1 MSKIHIRNGHLI
13 DPLNQRDRQGDIF
26 IAAGKIIAI
35 DKAPDGFVA
44 NHEVDASGCW
54 VFPGLIDLRARLR
67 EPGQEHKGTIAS
79 ESHAATSAGITTICM
94 PPDTLPII
102 DTPAVVELIHRRA
115 EAAGQA
121 KVVTLGALTVGLKGE
136 HLSEMVQLQQAGCVG
151 MTNLHYPILESQI
164 MRRAM
169 EYAASNGITVFI
181 NAEDEKLAGSGYA
194 HEGQVSTRLGLKG
207 IPETAETLAVSRKL
221 MLIEQTGVR
230 AHFCQLSTAR
240 AVQMIKRAQYDGLR
254 VTADVSAHQ
263 LHLTEMDI
271 GFFDSNCH
279 VLPPLRTQRDRDGLR
294 LGLQE
299 DTLSA
304 ICSDHQPH
312 DRDAKLAPFGE
323 TEPGIS
329 ALETLLPLS
338 LRLVEEGVLTRS
350 DAIARLTC
358 QPASVLNLPVGS
370 LKPGH
375 AADIC
380 IFDPAQRWHLSED
393 EMVSQGHNTPF
404 IGWEFNGRVRQT
416 LVDGKII
423 FSRQA

>member
-1 MSKIHIRNGHLI
+1 MSRIHIRHGHII
-13 DPLNQRDRQGDIF
+13 DPANQRDSVGDVF
-26 IAAGKIIAI
+26 IAAGKIITI
-35 DKAPDGFVA
+35 DKAPEGFVA
-44 NHEVDASGCW
+44 NHEIDASGCW
-54 VFPGLIDLRARLR
+54 VFPGLVDLRARLR

-79 ESHAATSAGITTICM
+79 ETHAAASAGITTLCM

-102 DTPAVVELIHRRA
+102 DTPAVVELVHRRA
-115 EAAGQA
+115 ETAGQS
-121 KVVTLGALTVGLKGE
+121 KVVTLGALTLGLAGE
-136 HLSEMVQLQQAGCVG
+136 QLSEMVQLKQAGCVG
-151 MTNLHYPILESQI
+151 MTNLDHPINESQI

-169 EYAASNGITVFI
+169 EYAASNGIMVFI
-181 NAEDEKLAGSGYA
+181 NAEDEDLAGDGCA

-230 AHFCQLSTAR
+230 AHFCQLSSAR
-240 AVQMIKRAQYDGLR
+240 AVQMIKRAQYDGLS

-279 VLPPLRTQRDRDGLR
+279 LVPPLRTQRDRDGLR

-299 DTLSA
+299 GTVSV

-338 LRLVEEGVLTRS
+338 LRLVEEGILNRS
-350 DAIARLTC
+350 DAIARLTY
-358 QPASVLNLPVGS
+358 QPASVLNLEAGS
-370 LKPGH
+370 LSVGH

-380 IFDPAQRWHLSED
+380 IFDPAQRWTLTENAMLSH
-393 EMVSQGHNTPF
+393 GHNTPF

-423 FSRQA
+423 FSR

>member
-1 MSKIHIRNGHLI
+1 MSKIHIRNGHII
-13 DPLNQRDRQGDIF
+13 DPANNRDSIGDIF
-26 IAAGKIIAI
+26 IAAGKIVAL
-35 DKAPDGFVA
+35 DNAPEGFTA
-44 NHEVDASGCW
+44 NHEIDATGCW
-54 VFPGLIDLRARLR
+54 VFPGLVDLRARLR
-67 EPGQEHKGTIAS
+67 EPGNENKSTIAS
-79 ESHAATSAGITTICM
+79 ETRAAASAGITTLCI
-94 PPDTLPII
+94 PPDTQPII

-115 EAAGQA
+115 EAAGQS
-121 KVVTLGALTVGLKGE
+121 KVVTLGALTVGLAGG
-136 HLSEMVQLQQAGCVG
+136 HLSEMVQLKQAGCVG
-151 MTNLHYPILESQI
+151 MTNLDHTIPESQV

-181 NAEDEKLAGSGYA
+181 NAEDEDLANNGCA
-194 HEGQVSTRLGLKG
+194 HEGAVSTRLGLKG

-230 AHFCQLSTAR
+230 AHFCQLSSAR
-240 AVQMIKRAQYDGLR
+240 AVQMIKRAQYDGLK

-294 LGLQE
+294 VGLQE
-299 DTLSA
+299 NTVSV

-329 ALETLLPLS
+329 ALETLLPLT
-338 LRLVEEGVLTRS
+338 LRLVEEGILNRS
-350 DAIARLTC
+350 EAIARLTS
-358 QPASVLNLPVGS
+358 QPASVLNLPIGNLSVDNT
-370 LKPGH
+370 
-375 AADIC
+375 ADIC
-380 IFDPAQRWHLSED
+380 IFDPAQCWTLDENQMLSR
-393 EMVSQGHNTPF
+393 GHNTPF
-404 IGWEFNGRVRQT
+404 NGWEFNGRVRQT

-423 FSRQA
+423 FSR

>member
-1 MSKIHIRNGHLI
+1 MSKIHIRNGHII
-13 DPLNQRDRQGDIF
+13 DPANKRDSVGDIY
-26 IAAGKIIAI
+26 IAAGKIIAL
-35 DKAPDGFVA
+35 DKAPDGFTA
-44 NHEVDASGCW
+44 NHDIDASGCW
-54 VFPGLIDLRARLR
+54 VMPGLVDLCARLR
-67 EPGQEHKGTIAS
+67 EPGQENKGTIAS
-79 ESHAATSAGITTICM
+79 ETRAAASAGITTLCI
-94 PPDTLPII
+94 PPDTQPII

-115 EAAGQA
+115 EAAGQS
-121 KVVTLGALTVGLKGE
+121 KVVTLGALTVGLAGE

-151 MTNLHYPILESQI
+151 MTNLDHPIPESQVL
-164 MRRAM
+164 RRAM
-169 EYAASNGITVFI
+169 EYAASNGITVFL
-181 NAEDEKLAGSGYA
+181 NAEDEDLAGDGCA
-194 HEGQVSTRLGLKG
+194 HEGAVSTRLGLKG

-230 AHFCQLSTAR
+230 AHFCQLSSAR
-240 AVQMIKRAQYDGLR
+240 AVQMIKRAQHDGLP

-299 DTLSA
+299 GTVSV

-338 LRLVEEGVLTRS
+338 LRLVEEGVLNRS

-358 QPASVLNLPVGS
+358 QPASVLNLPLGS
-370 LKPGH
+370 LSIDH

-380 IFDPAQRWHLSED
+380 IFDPTQRWTLDESQMLSH
-393 EMVSQGHNTPF
+393 GHNTPF
-404 IGWEFNGRVRQT
+404 NGWEFHGRVRQT

-423 FSRQA
+423 FSR

>member
-1 MSKIHIRNGHLI
+1 MSKILIRNGHII
-13 DPLNQRDRQGDIF
+13 DPANQRDSVGDLY
-26 IAAGKIIAI
+26 IAAGKIVAI
-35 DKAPDGFVA
+35 DQAPDGFTA
-44 NHEVDASGCW
+44 NHEIDARGCW
-54 VFPGLIDLRARLR
+54 VIPGIVDLCAHLR

-79 ESHAATSAGITTICM
+79 ETKAAASAGITTLCM
-94 PPDTLPII
+94 PPDTQPII
-102 DTPAVVELIHRRA
+102 DTPAVVELIHQRT
-115 EAAGQA
+115 EAAGQSRI
-121 KVVTLGALTVGLKGE
+121 VTLGALTVGLAGE
-136 HLSEMVQLQQAGCVG
+136 HLSEMVQLKQAGCVG
-151 MTNLHYPILESQI
+151 MTNLDHPILESKI
-164 MRRAM
+164 IRRAM
-169 EYAASNGITVFI
+169 EYAASNDITIFI
-181 NAEDEKLAGSGYA
+181 NAEDDDLAGDGCA
-194 HEGQVSTRLGLKG
+194 HEGLVSTRLGLTG

-230 AHFCQLSTAR
+230 AHFCQLSSAR
-240 AVQMIKRAQYDGLR
+240 AVQMIKRAQYDGLQ

-294 LGLQE
+294 QGLQE
-299 DTLSA
+299 GTLSV

-338 LRLVEEGVLTRS
+338 LRLVEEKILNRS
-350 DAIARLTC
+350 DVIAQLTAK
-358 QPASVLNLPVGS
+358 PASVLNLQAGS
-370 LKPGH
+370 LSIGH

-380 IFDPAQRWHLSED
+380 VYDPEQRWTLSEN
-393 EMVSQGHNTPF
+393 EMLSQGHNTPF

-423 FSRQA
+423 FSR

>member
-1 MSKIHIRNGHLI
+1 MSRIHIRNGHLI
-13 DPLNQRDRQGDIF
+13 DPANQRDRIGDVF
-26 IAAGKIIAI
+26 IAAGKIVAI

-44 NHEVDASGCW
+44 NHEIDASGCW
-54 VFPGLIDLRARLR
+54 VFPGLVDLRARLR

-79 ESHAATSAGITTICM
+79 ETRAAASAGITTLCI
-94 PPDTLPII
+94 PPDTQPII

-121 KVVTLGALTVGLKGE
+121 KVVTLGALTVGLTGE
-136 HLSEMVQLQQAGCVG
+136 HLSEMVQLKQAGCVG
-151 MTNLHYPILESQI
+151 MTNLDHPINESQI

-169 EYAASNGITVFI
+169 EYAASNNITVFI
-181 NAEDEKLAGSGYA
+181 NAEDEDLAGSGYA
-194 HEGQVSTRLGLKG
+194 HEGQISTRLGLKG
-207 IPETAETLAVSRKL
+207 IPETAEALAVSRKL

-230 AHFCQLSTAR
+230 AHFCQLSSAR
-240 AVQMIKRAQYDGLR
+240 AVQMIKRAQYDGLL

-271 GFFDSNCH
+271 GYFDSNCH

-294 LGLQE
+294 AGLQE
-299 DTLSA
+299 DTISA

-350 DAIARLTC
+350 DVIARLTC
-358 QPASVLNLPVGS
+358 QPASILNIPAGSLNL
-370 LKPGH
+370 GH

-380 IFDPAQRWHLSED
+380 IFDPAQRWSLSED
-393 EMVSQGHNTPF
+393 DMLSQGHNTPF

-423 FSRQA
+423 FNR